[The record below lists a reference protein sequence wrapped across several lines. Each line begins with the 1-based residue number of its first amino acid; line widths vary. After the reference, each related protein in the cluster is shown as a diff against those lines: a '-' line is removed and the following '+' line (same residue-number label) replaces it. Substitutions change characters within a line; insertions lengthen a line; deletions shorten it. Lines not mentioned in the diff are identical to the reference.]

1 MDSQQFSLC
10 WDNFHVNMSSGMHS
24 LLEKEDL
31 VDVTLAI
38 EGQYLKAHKMVLSV
52 CSPYFRKLFSTN
64 PCKHPIFFMK
74 DVTYEVMNDLLT
86 FMYQGEVQVNQENLA
101 TFIKTAEALQIKG
114 LTGENREVDDALK
127 EVNSLKRPPPFPDEP
142 RNRLNR
148 SKPISAKKIKTTQET
163 QDLQRDES
171 YIEQTSDSMQLKVE
185 PNEQVEDA
193 ESYGWPDDSYLNET
207 ENLPDDSQVDEAEEC
222 HMMEEEPKPGTS
234 LEGAIPNQ
242 DFARRTKKTRKNVYR
257 GRRKP
262 EMPRYIVDGF
272 VFHVNIIK
280 GSPPMTYL
288 RCLEY
293 KRLGCL
299 ARAVIPHNGT
309 INDIK
314 IKKEHNH
321 PPDYAAEEKIVFL
334 RELKDMMLSNESISP
349 KEIYEHLS
357 PLYPNAA
364 RETSYLSIK
373 AKMNRWRRINDGENM
388 DLKNIICEDNT
399 NENDNEA
406 EEAAQNLENNDD
418 LK

>member
-242 DFARRTKKTRKNVYR
+242 AMERTLSQKRKEHLLHDGYR
-257 GRRKP
+257 LRKDRLMADGSTAWRCSRKGCPGRVKVSP
-262 EMPRYIVDGF
+262 HDVVIVT
-272 VFHVNIIK
+272 
-280 GSPPMTYL
+280 S
-288 RCLEY
+288 
-293 KRLGCL
+293 
-299 ARAVIPHNGT
+299 
-309 INDIK
+309 
-314 IKKEHNH
+314 EHNH
-321 PPDYAAEEKIVFL
+321 ASDRDQNEAMKIVAEIRRRAVTTVDNPREIIQKSAATAPLEVASHLPDY
-334 RELKDMMLSNESISP
+334 
-349 KEIYEHLS
+349 
-357 PLYPNAA
+357 
-364 RETSYLSIK
+364 T
-373 AKMNRWRRINDGENM
+373 
-388 DLKNIICEDNT
+388 
-399 NENDNEA
+399 
-406 EEAAQNLENNDD
+406 AAQRMIQRQRKRAAILGPANSLADIVVPD
-418 LK
+418 TLKQTTK

>member
-242 DFARRTKKTRKNVYR
+242 GPKKRRTITFQEKIRIIQRAEKGVPLATIGRSLGLSRSTINTIVKDKDRIMKHLKGGLNVLKTSAIRKRSCIMEEMERLLLVWLSEEEQRNVC
-257 GRRKP
+257 P
-262 EMPRYIVDGF
+262 
-272 VFHVNIIK
+272 
-280 GSPPMTYL
+280 
-288 RCLEY
+288 
-293 KRLGCL
+293 
-299 ARAVIPHNGT
+299 AVIQ
-309 INDIK
+309 
-314 IKKEHNH
+314 E
-321 PPDYAAEEKIVFL
+321 
-334 RELKDMMLSNESISP
+334 
-349 KEIYEHLS
+349 
-357 PLYPNAA
+357 
-364 RETSYLSIK
+364 K
-373 AKMNRWRRINDGENM
+373 AKQIHE
-388 DLKNIICEDNT
+388 DLKNSMEDGP
-399 NENDNEA
+399 
-406 EEAAQNLENNDD
+406 DD
-418 LK
+418 EVFIASSGWFRRFKVRSKLQTIDGEIEIPKDCIEIKIEDLSV

>member
-242 DFARRTKKTRKNVYR
+242 ECKRKWLSGKEFINAAGTRCQRPDASFTCGCSKAGCMLVTLEQKRNHFDAYHQLTFDEQTMYLMQRIILSKPARRRITTS
-257 GRRKP
+257 RRFATFK
-262 EMPRYIVDGF
+262 YKIDG
-272 VFHVNIIK
+272 IE
-280 GSPPMTYL
+280 L
-288 RCLEY
+288 Y
-293 KRLGCL
+293 K
-299 ARAVIPHNGT
+299 
-309 INDIK
+309 
-314 IKKEHNH
+314 
-321 PPDYAAEEKIVFL
+321 
-334 RELKDMMLSNESISP
+334 
-349 KEIYEHLS
+349 
-357 PLYPNAA
+357 
-364 RETSYLSIK
+364 
-373 AKMNRWRRINDGENM
+373 
-388 DLKNIICEDNT
+388 
-399 NENDNEA
+399 
-406 EEAAQNLENNDD
+406 
-418 LK
+418 

>member
-242 DFARRTKKTRKNVYR
+242 DIQYFYELDEETNLTSLPKKQRTARKLIHNGYAYYSSTSTSTKRYFACQLKKTTRCP
-257 GRRKP
+257 G
-262 EMPRYIVDGF
+262 
-272 VFHVNIIK
+272 
-280 GSPPMTYL
+280 TAYL
-288 RCLEY
+288 RMNVLDNLIV
-293 KRLGCL
+293 KR
-299 ARAVIPHNGT
+299 
-309 INDIK
+309 
-314 IKKEHNH
+314 EHNH
-321 PPDYAAEEKIVFL
+321 PPDWTLDIKCKFEKEIRMLLSSIPESAVKYVYKKAAERNPRGAAFFPYDDVF
-334 RELKDMMLSNESISP
+334 RRKML
-349 KEIYEHLS
+349 
-357 PLYPNAA
+357 
-364 RETSYLSIK
+364 
-373 AKMNRWRRINDGENM
+373 RWRKIDS
-388 DLKNIICEDNT
+388 LT
-399 NENDNEA
+399 EA
-406 EEAAQNLENNDD
+406 PSP
-418 LK
+418 